1 MKEIRLHGRGGQGV
15 AAASRMLTSALVNE
29 KKWASGFPM
38 FGVERRGAP
47 VTAFARFDDR
57 PIREKT
63 QIYTPDCLIIIDSRL
78 IHSPGIFEGIKPD
91 GILVLNTP
99 HPLQENPHKNLKT
112 VGMINA
118 TEVGLKEI
126 GLPATNTC
134 MLGAFAR
141 TTDWVG
147 LKSLI
152 QSLSEYFEGDMLK
165 KNVRCVER
173 GFEEVVTAQF

>member
-1 MKEIRLHGRGGQGV
+1 M
-15 AAASRMLTSALVNE
+15 AAASRMLASALVNDG
-29 KKWASGFPM
+29 KWASGFPM

-47 VTAFARFDDR
+47 VAAFARFDDQ

-63 QIYTPDCLIIIDSRL
+63 QIYAPDCLIIIDSRL
-78 IHSPGIFEGIKPD
+78 IRSPGIFEGIKPE

-99 HPLQENPHKNLKT
+99 HPLQENPHRNLKT
-112 VGMINA
+112 IGMINA
-118 TEVGLKEI
+118 TEVGLEEI

-141 TTDWVG
+141 ATDWVG
-147 LKSLI
+147 MKSLI

-165 KNVRCVER
+165 KNIRCVER
-173 GFEEVVTAQF
+173 GFEEAVIAQF

>member
-15 AAASRMLTSALVNE
+15 AAASRMLTSAFVNDW
-29 KKWASGFPM
+29 KWASGFPV

-47 VTAFARFDDR
+47 IAAFARCDDR

-63 QIYTPDCLIIIDSRL
+63 QIYTPDCLIVIDSRL
-78 IHSPGIFEGIKPD
+78 IRSPGIFEGIKPE

-99 HPLQENPHKNLKT
+99 YPLQENPHLNLKT
-112 VGMINA
+112 IGMINA

-126 GLPATNTC
+126 SLPATNTC

-141 TTDWVG
+141 TTEWVS
-147 LKSLI
+147 LKSLT
-152 QSLSEYFEGDMLK
+152 QSLGEYFEGEMLK
-165 KNVRCVER
+165 KNIRCIER
-173 GFEEVVTAQF
+173 GYEEVVVQHF

>member
-15 AAASRMLTSALVNE
+15 AVASHMLASALVKE

-47 VTAFARFDDR
+47 VAAFARFDDR

-63 QIYTPDCLIIIDSRL
+63 QIYTPDCLVIIDSRL
-78 IHSPGIFEGIKPD
+78 LHSPGIFEGIKSE

-99 HPLQENPHKNLKT
+99 HPLQENPHRHLKT
-112 VGMINA
+112 IGMINA

-134 MLGAFAR
+134 MLGAFAK
-141 TTDWVG
+141 TTGWVE

-152 QSLSEYFEGDMLK
+152 QSLIEYFNGDLLK
-165 KNVRCVER
+165 KNIRCVER

>member
-1 MKEIRLHGRGGQGV
+1 LKEIRLHGRGGQGV
-15 AAASRMLTSALVNE
+15 AAASRMLASALVNDG
-29 KKWASGFPM
+29 KWASGFPM

-47 VTAFARFDDR
+47 VAAFARFDDR

-78 IHSPGIFEGIKPD
+78 IRSPGIFEGIKPE
-91 GILVLNTP
+91 GILVLNAP
-99 HPLQENPHKNLKT
+99 HPLQENPHRNLKT
-112 VGMINA
+112 IGMINA

-134 MLGAFAR
+134 MLGAFAK
-141 TTDWVG
+141 TTGWVE

-152 QSLSEYFEGDMLK
+152 RSLNEYFEGEMLK
-165 KNVRCVER
+165 KNIRCIEK
-173 GFEEVVTAQF
+173 GFEEVVITQF

>member
-1 MKEIRLHGRGGQGV
+1 LKEIRLHGRGGQGV
-15 AAASRMLTSALVNE
+15 AVASRMLTSAFVNDG
-29 KKWASGFPM
+29 KWASGFPM

-47 VTAFARFDDR
+47 VAAFARFDDR

-78 IHSPGIFEGIKPD
+78 IRSPGIFEGIKPE

-99 HPLQENPHKNLKT
+99 HLLRENPHRNVKT
-112 VGMINA
+112 IGMINA

-141 TTDWVG
+141 ATDWVG

-152 QSLSEYFEGDMLK
+152 QSLSEYFEGDMLQ
-165 KNVRCVER
+165 KNIRCVER
-173 GFEEVVTAQF
+173 GFEEPVIAQF

>member
-1 MKEIRLHGRGGQGV
+1 MQEIRIHGRGGQGV
-15 AAASRMLTSALVNE
+15 AAASRMLSSAFVKE
-29 KKWASGFPM
+29 GQWASGFPV

-47 VTAFARFDDR
+47 VAAFARFDNR

-78 IHSPGIFEGIKPD
+78 LYSPGIFEGIKRE

-99 HPLQENPHKNLKT
+99 HPLQENPHRNLKT
-112 VGMINA
+112 IGMINA

-126 GLPATNTC
+126 GFPATNTC
-134 MLGAFAR
+134 MMGAFAK
-141 TTDWVG
+141 TTGWVT

-152 QSLSEYFEGDMLK
+152 GSLKEYFDGEMLK
-165 KNVRCVER
+165 KNIRCVER
-173 GFEEVVTAQF
+173 GFEEVVITQF

>member
-1 MKEIRLHGRGGQGV
+1 MQEIRIHGRGGQGV
-15 AAASRMLTSALVNE
+15 AAAARMLSSAFVKE
-29 KKWASGFPM
+29 GQWASGFPM

-47 VTAFARFDDR
+47 VAAFARFDDR

-78 IHSPGIFEGIKPD
+78 IHSPGIFEGIKPE

-99 HPLQENPHKNLKT
+99 QPLQENPHKNLKRI
-112 VGMINA
+112 GIIDA

-134 MLGAFAR
+134 MLGAFAK
-141 TTDWVG
+141 TTGWVG
-147 LKSLI
+147 LESLI
-152 QSLSEYFEGDMLK
+152 QSLSEYFEGEMLK
-165 KNVRCVER
+165 KNIRCVER
-173 GFEEVVTAQF
+173 GFEEVVIAQF

>member
-15 AAASRMLTSALVNE
+15 AAASRRLTSAVVNDG
-29 KKWASGFPM
+29 KWASGFPV

-47 VTAFARFDDR
+47 IAAFVRFDDH

-63 QIYTPDCLIIIDSRL
+63 QIYTPDCLVVIDSRL
-78 IHSPGIFEGIKPD
+78 IRSPGMFEGIKPE

-99 HPLQENPHKNLKT
+99 FSLKESPHKNLKT
-112 VGMINA
+112 IGMINA

-126 GLPATNTC
+126 SLPATNTC

-141 TTDWVG
+141 TTEWV
-147 LKSLI
+147 SLNSLT
-152 QSLSEYFEGDMLK
+152 QSLGE
-165 KNVRCVER
+165 
-173 GFEEVVTAQF
+173 

>member
-1 MKEIRLHGRGGQGV
+1 
-15 AAASRMLTSALVNE
+15 MLTSALVNE

-47 VTAFARFDDR
+47 VAAFARFDDK

-63 QIYTPDCLIIIDSRL
+63 QIYSPDCLVVIDSRL
-78 IHSPGIFEGIKPD
+78 IRSAGIFEGIKP
-91 GILVLNTP
+91 GSILVLNTP
-99 HPLQENPHKNLKT
+99 HLIEENPNKNLKMI
-112 VGMINA
+112 GMIDA

-141 TTDWVG
+141 TTAWVG
-147 LKSLI
+147 LESLI

-165 KNVRCVER
+165 KNIRCVER
-173 GFEEVVTAQF
+173 GFEEVAIVKF

>member
-1 MKEIRLHGRGGQGV
+1 LKEIRLHGRGGQGV
-15 AAASRMLTSALVNE
+15 AAASRMLTSAFVNDG
-29 KKWASGFPM
+29 KWASGFPV

-47 VTAFARFDDR
+47 IAAFARCDDG

-63 QIYTPDCLIIIDSRL
+63 QIYTPDCLIVIDSRL
-78 IHSPGIFEGIKPD
+78 IRSPGIFEGIKPG

-99 HPLQENPHKNLKT
+99 HMIEENPHKNLKMI
-112 VGMINA
+112 GMVDA

-141 TTDWVG
+141 TTAWVE

-152 QSLSEYFEGDMLK
+152 QSLNEYFDGEMLK
-165 KNVRCVER
+165 KNIRCVER
-173 GFEEVVTAQF
+173 GFEEVVVVQF

>member
-15 AAASRMLTSALVNE
+15 AVASRMLTSAFV
-29 KKWASGFPM
+29 KDGKWASGFPM

-47 VTAFARFDDR
+47 VAAFARFDDR

-63 QIYTPDCLIIIDSRL
+63 QIYAPDCLIIIDSRL
-78 IHSPGIFEGIKPD
+78 IRSPGIFEGINPE

-99 HPLQENPHKNLKT
+99 HPLQENPHRNLKT
-112 VGMINA
+112 IGMIDA

-141 TTDWVG
+141 ATDWVG
-147 LKSLI
+147 LQSLI

-165 KNVRCVER
+165 KNIRCVER
-173 GFEEVVTAQF
+173 GFEEAVIAQF